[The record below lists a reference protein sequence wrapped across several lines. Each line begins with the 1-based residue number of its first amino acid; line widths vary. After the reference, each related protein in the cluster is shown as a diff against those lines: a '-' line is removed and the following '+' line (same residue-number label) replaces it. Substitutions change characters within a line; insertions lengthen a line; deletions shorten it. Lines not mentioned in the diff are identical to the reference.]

1 MLFIVIVLE
10 QYTTEKKKRNLMKKC
25 STEQRELSPSVS
37 VRNALLI
44 ISPGVSDLDTV
55 WWQVR
60 ATAEVYAPKNKQR
73 TNVNYWC
80 FSSSSIVHHYVFV
93 TFFILNVFIYLQK
106 DLILILICSSETKIQ
121 YSFLSSTASGN
132 LPAFTTTVL
141 HFRSDN
147 NHWLISPRTL

>member
-60 ATAEVYAPKNKQR
+60 ATAEVYAPRNKQDK
-73 TNVNYWC
+73 C
-80 FSSSSIVHHYVFV
+80 
-93 TFFILNVFIYLQK
+93 
-106 DLILILICSSETKIQ
+106 
-121 YSFLSSTASGN
+121 
-132 LPAFTTTVL
+132 
-141 HFRSDN
+141 
-147 NHWLISPRTL
+147 